1 MDFVYPSQEIRTPP
15 DGFQVQ
21 KQLLLGNLRVLLRA
35 KQLLL
40 RNPGVLLG
48 AKTGSAWE
56 PPSTFRGKTYADY

>member
-15 DGFQVQ
+15 DGFRVQ
-21 KQLLLGNLRVLLRA
+21 KQLLLRNPGVLLGA

-48 AKTGSAWE
+48 AKTYADLE
-56 PPSTFRGKTYADY
+56 PPSAFRGKNIC